1 MIARLEDK
9 RMSEATLLKDNNA
22 SITGGPRLLLISYHF
37 PPGQATGA
45 LRWQQ
50 LSRFAVERGWSID
63 VITRHTDELPSADFS
78 RLAQLPDGVRVY
90 GVRSAVDGV
99 RRWEQR
105 LVGWRN
111 RARRSAAPGAPAAP
125 VPASAPS
132 QAPELAWRQDL
143 RWAFSPG
150 GLRRAYH
157 AWRFFQEEQS
167 WARAA
172 QREAIALFR
181 DHDAIASC
189 GPPHMPHI
197 AARNA
202 ARHHGVPYIMDMRDP
217 WSLAPA
223 VPMPLGTPLWYRLA
237 EGYEGAAVRD
247 AALVVVNTG
256 LHAAELRKLYPQS
269 AQHIMPVMNGCD
281 EDRVEPQHSD
291 RFLISYAGNIYIDR
305 DPRFLFRAAARFL
318 REEALSPAQ
327 VGIELI
333 GHVDQFGGVPI
344 RQLAEH
350 EGIGDFLE
358 VHPRLPRGE
367 ALKLMARASVLVSL
381 PQEVDLAIPSKVFEY
396 SQFPAWMLALA
407 RAGSATEEVLR
418 GSGAD
423 VVSPD
428 DEDEIVATLRRR
440 WQQYKTSGRP
450 QPINADGRFNRSRQ
464 AALLFDAIEQKLAT
478 VTKRKIAERAA

>member
-1 MIARLEDK
+1 MI
-9 RMSEATLLKDNNA
+9 EATLLKDNNA
-22 SITGGPRLLLISYHF
+22 PITGGPRLLLLSYHF

-50 LSRFAVERGWSID
+50 LARFAVERGWSID
-63 VITRHTDELPSADFS
+63 AITRHPDELPSADFS
-78 RLAQLPDGVRVY
+78 RLAQLPDGVRVF

-99 RRWEQR
+99 RRWEDR

-111 RARRSAAPGAPAAP
+111 RARAASAAPDKDRAL
-125 VPASAPS
+125 ASVAPS
-132 QAPELAWRQDL
+132 KAPELAWRNQL
-143 RWAFSPG
+143 RWSLTPG

-157 AWRFFQEEQS
+157 AWRFFQEEWT

-172 QREAIALFR
+172 QREAIALFQG
-181 DHDAIASC
+181 HDAIASC

-197 AARNA
+197 AARNV
-202 ARHHGVPYIMDMRDP
+202 ARHHGVPYIVDMRDP

-223 VPMPLGTPLWYRLA
+223 VPMPVGTPFWYRLA
-237 EGYEGAAVRD
+237 EGYEGSAIRD

-256 LHAAELRKLYPQS
+256 LHATELRKLYPEA
-269 AQHIMPVMNGCD
+269 AQRIMPIMNGCD
-281 EDRVEPQHSD
+281 EDRVEPQQSD

-318 REEALSPAQ
+318 REEGLSPAQ

-350 EGIGDFLE
+350 EGIGEFLE

-367 ALKLMARASVLVSL
+367 ALALMARAAVLVSL

-407 RAGSATEEVLR
+407 RTGSATEEVLR

-428 DEDEIVATLRRR
+428 DEDAIVATLRRR

-478 VTKRKIAERAA
+478 VTKRTNAERAA